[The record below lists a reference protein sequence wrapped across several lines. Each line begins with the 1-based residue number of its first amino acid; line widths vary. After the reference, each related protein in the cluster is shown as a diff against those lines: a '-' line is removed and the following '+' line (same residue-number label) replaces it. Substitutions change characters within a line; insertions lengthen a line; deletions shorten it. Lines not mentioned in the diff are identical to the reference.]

1 MPNTLDT
8 AMDAFYDYRR
18 DYFESWKGMMS
29 METILSISYF
39 HAITEAS
46 HKCSIRGEL
55 INDEFH
61 RRNPGGIQDAS
72 AVFNPQL
79 GGGRDRKSSR
89 SARFNQKECFAN
101 DCTRYESFRQRG
113 VEAYT

>member
-8 AMDAFYDYRR
+8 AMDAFYNYRR

-46 HKCSIRGEL
+46 HKCSMRGEL

-89 SARFNQKECFAN
+89 SAGFNQKECFAN

-113 VEAYT
+113 VEAYS

>member
-1 MPNTLDT
+1 MPNTLDS

-55 INDEFH
+55 INYEFH

-89 SARFNQKECFAN
+89 SAGFNQKECYAN
-101 DCTRYESFRQRG
+101 DCTRYESFHQRG